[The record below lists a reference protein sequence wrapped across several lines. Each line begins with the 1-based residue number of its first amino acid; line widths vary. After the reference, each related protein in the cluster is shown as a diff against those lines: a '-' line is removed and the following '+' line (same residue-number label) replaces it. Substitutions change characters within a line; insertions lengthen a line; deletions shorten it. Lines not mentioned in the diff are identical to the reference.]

1 MEKYKVINHQK
12 YEEYLSDNIKE
23 LGRYDQLD
31 DAVEVATQIEENP
44 NKWGLPNGVKSEII
58 QLISTRKSEGWV
70 VVLHIPKD
78 PEIEELEEVIKELEE
93 ADAKQTLNNISF
105 HSEQRN
111 NDLTKVD
118 IQNDSFTLKKGS
130 GKHPNSQKKL
140 KPFTKGQSGNPSG
153 RPVKYAQLK
162 KMLDEFGNENY
173 DDGLWNLSDTNRE
186 QVVKNIWHR
195 ASNGNR
201 QDLDILL
208 SLGLLSEDSFK

>member
-1 MEKYKVINHQK
+1 MEQYKVMNYQKYKEYTDDNENIIEMGK
-12 YEEYLSDNIKE
+12 YDEYETALERCDIIDHDTSIGKNGYPKDSKAE
-23 LGRYDQLD
+23 L
-31 DAVEVATQIEENP
+31 
-44 NKWGLPNGVKSEII
+44 I
-58 QLISTRKSEGWV
+58 QLVVEDPHIGGNNIVCDGWI
-70 VVLHIPKD
+70 VLFN
-78 PEIEELEEVIKELEE
+78 V
-93 ADAKQTLNNISF
+93 ADDKQTVNKSSF

-111 NDLTKVD
+111 NEDKANAEQTPT
-118 IQNDSFTLKKGS
+118 FPTKKGR
-130 GKHPNSQKKL
+130 GKHPNSQKNL

-195 ASNGNR
+195 ASKGNR